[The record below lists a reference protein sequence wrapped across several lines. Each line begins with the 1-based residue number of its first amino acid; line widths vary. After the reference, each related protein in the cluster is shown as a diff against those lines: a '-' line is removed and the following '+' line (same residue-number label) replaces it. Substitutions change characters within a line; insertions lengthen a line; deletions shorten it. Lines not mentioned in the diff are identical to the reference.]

1 MKVALLRPLAKEDR
15 RAEVRYYR
23 EKAGQEV
30 ALRLVRQTGLALEQ
44 MQTNPGIG
52 SPRWGQLCEVAGLRA
67 WRVTGF
73 PLVWLY
79 FERPDHLDVIR
90 LLGERQDIL
99 SILGT
104 EHYPVDF

>member
-23 EKAGQEV
+23 EKAGPEV
-30 ALRLVRQTGLALEQ
+30 AIRLVTQTGLALEQ
-44 MQTNPGIG
+44 IQTNPGIG
-52 SPRWGQLCEVAGLRA
+52 STRWGQLSEVAGLRA

-79 FERPDHLDVIR
+79 FEHPDHLDVIR

-104 EHYPVDF
+104 EH

>member
-1 MKVALLRPLAKEDR
+1 MKPALLRPLAKDDR

-23 EKAGQEV
+23 EKAGQAV
-30 ALRLVRQTGLALEQ
+30 AIRLVTQMRLALGQIEL
-44 MQTNPGIG
+44 NAGIG
-52 SPRWGQLCEVAGLRA
+52 SPRLGQIAEVTELRA

-79 FERPDHLDVIR
+79 FERQDQLDVIR

-99 SILGT
+99 SILDT
-104 EHYPVDF
+104 EH

>member
-1 MKVALLRPLAKEDR
+1 MKAALFRPLTKEDR
-15 RAEVRYYR
+15 KADVRYYR
-23 EKAGQEV
+23 EKAGQAV
-30 ALRLVRQTGLALEQ
+30 AIGLVTQTGLALEQ
-44 MQTNPGIG
+44 MQINPGIG
-52 SPRWGQLCEVAGLRA
+52 SSRWGQLAEIDGLRA

-79 FERPDHLDVIR
+79 FERPDHLDVVR

-104 EHYPVDF
+104 EQ